1 MANDGNDV
9 LVDQLLRHGGAGL
22 RIGRIVFAH
31 QLQLD
36 LLAVD
41 GQAFL
46 VGFFNGQACAVFIVF
61 AKVSNTARER
71 SRVTDLDDGLAAASS
86 RGRSRRCCGC
96 SSLVC
101 GLFLVLTASCYECHG
116 SRKRQN
122 FGKLNLHE

>member
-1 MANDGNDV
+1 MADDGNNL
-9 LVDQLLRHGGAGL
+9 LVNQLLRHGGAGL
-22 RIGRIVFAH
+22 RVARIVFTD
-31 QLQLD
+31 QFQLD

-46 VGFFNGQACAVFIVF
+46 VGFLNGQARTVFVVF

-71 SRVTDLDDGLAAASS
+71 SRVTDLDDGLAAAGSC
-86 RGRSRRCCGC
+86 GRSRRCCRC

-122 FGKLNLHE
+122 FGKLDLHE